1 MRSMQLSWTK
11 IEEILQV
18 DSDRENR
25 KRIVREL
32 LRGASRRLTQ
42 VGAEP
47 STEDAWRLLEGPP
60 GKAAARLSAL
70 RLA

>member
-1 MRSMQLSWTK
+1 MQLSWTK

-18 DSDRENR
+18 DTDRENR

-32 LRGASRRLTQ
+32 LREAGRRLTQ
-42 VGAEP
+42 AAEP
-47 STEDAWRLLEGPP
+47 STGDAWRLLEGPP

-70 RLA
+70 RLV

>member
-1 MRSMQLSWTK
+1 MQLSWTK

-18 DSDRENR
+18 DTDRENR

-32 LRGASRRLTQ
+32 LREAGRSLTEA
-42 VGAEP
+42 AEP
-47 STEDAWRLLEGPP
+47 SDGYAWKLLERPP

-70 RLA
+70 RLV

>member
-1 MRSMQLSWTK
+1 MQLSWTK

-18 DSDRENR
+18 DTDRENR

-32 LRGASRRLTQ
+32 LREASRSLTQ
-42 VGAEP
+42 AEENA
-47 STEDAWRLLEGPP
+47 EDEAWKILERPP
-60 GKAAARLSAL
+60 GKTEARLSAL